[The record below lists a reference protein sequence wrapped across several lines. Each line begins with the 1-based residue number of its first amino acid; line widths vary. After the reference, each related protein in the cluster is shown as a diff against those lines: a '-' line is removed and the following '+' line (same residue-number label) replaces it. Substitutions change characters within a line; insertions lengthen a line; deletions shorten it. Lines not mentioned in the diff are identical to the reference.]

1 MSLQYKMLVLNE
13 ILCFQEYLPDGE
25 TKNKIKRFVTAP
37 KGYMVYRREM
47 MPIIHN
53 LKEKWWQA
61 THYVS
66 SAIFAKEKAFIKKS
80 GFPWITILAIPSGI
94 ALNMYIRYKYREE
107 IRNSEIK
114 NKNA

>member
-1 MSLQYKMLVLNE
+1 ML
-13 ILCFQEYLPDGE
+13 QEYLPDGE